1 MPGDSSTVPA
11 GDRASLA
18 FTQQR
23 AAVWAAAGAA
33 IGLTTEDTAA
43 LTQTNTDAQ
52 TALDDRVAKAAEAKS
67 STISWHAAAATNRD
81 LARDLVRKIRTFA
94 LQQSD
99 PDAVYAAAQI
109 PAPKTPGGL
118 PEPAVPTDLSVTLD
132 SQGRAVLKFESTR
145 YGGTVWTVER
155 RTVSTQGS
163 ISAWALAGTAIERE
177 FADAQTPSGVASV
190 QYRVRAER
198 PSGVSAFSTPVA
210 LLFGAGGG
218 NHAQSAAGGEVAGSI
233 EPQGAIESQ
242 AG

>member
-1 MPGDSSTVPA
+1 MAESSSTVPA
-11 GDRASLA
+11 GDRASLE

-23 AAVWAAAGAA
+23 AAVWAAAGTA

-43 LTQTNTDAQ
+43 LTQPNTAAQ
-52 TALDDRVAKAAEAKS
+52 DALDDRTAKAAEAKS

-94 LQQSD
+94 LQQTD
-99 PDAVYAAAQI
+99 PDAIYAAAQI

-145 YGGTVWTVER
+145 FGGTVWTIER

-163 ISAWALAGTAIERE
+163 ISAWTLAGTSIERE
-177 FADAQTPSGVASV
+177 FADEQTPSGVASV

-198 PSGVSAFSTPVA
+198 PSGTSAFSTPVT

-218 NHAQSAAGGEVAGSI
+218 NNNEVIASI
-233 EPQGAIESQ
+233 TPQGPIESQ